1 MKILVADDDET
12 LRGELAGILREDG
25 HAVVVA
31 ADGGEALRAV
41 ERESFDVAL
50 LDLKMPKASGLD
62 VLHRLRVVRPET
74 AVVVVTGQG
83 TIDAAVEAMKAGAI
97 DFVEKPYEVEALQH
111 TLRTVD
117 EERRTRAM
125 LGSTSSDAAIPRVL
139 SDAASRNV
147 LLAVV
152 GPDASPPAG

>member
-1 MKILVADDDET
+1 MRILIADDDET
-12 LRGELAGILREDG
+12 LRSELAGILLEDG
-25 HAVVVA
+25 HEVVAA

-41 ERESFDVAL
+41 EQESFDVAL

-74 AVVVVTGQG
+74 AVVMVTGQG

-97 DFVEKPYEVEALQH
+97 DFVEKPYEVEALQR

-117 EERRTRAM
+117 EELRTRAM
-125 LGSTSSDAAIPRVL
+125 LGAVASDTKISDVVSEAAGRAALVAVLGPR
-139 SDAASRNV
+139 AK
-147 LLAVV
+147 
-152 GPDASPPAG
+152 P